1 MSKLL
6 INCRNLSYFSSLG
19 ASEQSTSESKNWDL
33 RQLNWTVE
41 TGDRVC
47 FIYEDEEQKQVFWR
61 LLLNKLKPKSGLLE
75 IQSGVL
81 VYSDEML
88 WTRARRNEGLDEN
101 LESKIFETRP
111 WLNGRMVN
119 VMQLV
124 DRVGLSVGLLKIPL
138 EKLQAR
144 DQLKAWLVMMMAA
157 KVKVWLVDTL
167 MKQIHGE
174 NLKLLMEWLSG
185 FSGAWVNF
193 KDETQTE
200 EKLIPMMTSSVH
212 LHRDGSLTGPST
224 PSITGENR
232 FDK

>member
-6 INCRNLSYFSSLG
+6 INCRDLSYFSSLG
-19 ASEQSTSESKNWDL
+19 ASEQSTSESENWDL

-88 WTRARRNEGLDEN
+88 WTRARRNVGLDAN
-101 LESKIFETRP
+101 LESKLFEPRP

-212 LHRDGSLTGPST
+212 LHRNGSLTGPST
-224 PSITGENR
+224 PSLTGV
-232 FDK
+232 

>member
-1 MSKLL
+1 M
-6 INCRNLSYFSSLG
+6 
-19 ASEQSTSESKNWDL
+19 
-33 RQLNWTVE
+33 NWTVE

-88 WTRARRNEGLDEN
+88 WTRARRNEGLDVN
-101 LESKIFETRP
+101 LESKLFEPRP

-167 MKQIHGE
+167 MKQIHGD

-185 FSGAWVNF
+185 FSGAWVTF

-212 LHRDGSLTGPST
+212 LHRNGSLTGPST
-224 PSITGENR
+224 PSLTGV
-232 FDK
+232 

>member
-1 MSKLL
+1 MSKPL
-6 INCRNLSYFSSLG
+6 INCRDLSYFSSLG
-19 ASEQSTSESKNWDL
+19 ASEQSASESENWDL

-88 WTRARRNEGLDEN
+88 WTRARRNVGLDAN
-101 LESKIFETRP
+101 LESKLFEPRP

-167 MKQIHGE
+167 MKQIHGD
-174 NLKLLMEWLSG
+174 NLKFLIEWLSG
-185 FSGAWVNF
+185 FSGAWVTF

-212 LHRDGSLTGPST
+212 LHRNGSLTGPST
-224 PSITGENR
+224 PSLTGV
-232 FDK
+232 

>member
-6 INCRNLSYFSSLG
+6 INCRDLSYFSSLG
-19 ASEQSTSESKNWDL
+19 ASEQSTSESENWDL

-88 WTRARRNEGLDEN
+88 WTRTRRNEGLDAN

-167 MKQIHGE
+167 MKQIHGD

-212 LHRDGSLTGPST
+212 LHRDGSLTGPTTSL
-224 PSITGENR
+224 TGI
-232 FDK
+232 

>member
-6 INCRNLSYFSSLG
+6 INCRDLSYFSSLG
-19 ASEQSTSESKNWDL
+19 ASEQSTSESENWDL

-88 WTRARRNEGLDEN
+88 WTRARRNVGLDAN
-101 LESKIFETRP
+101 LESKLFESRP

-200 EKLIPMMTSSVH
+200 EKLMPMMTSSVH
-212 LHRDGSLTGPST
+212 LHRNGSLTGPST
-224 PSITGENR
+224 PSLTGV
-232 FDK
+232 

>member
-6 INCRNLSYFSSLG
+6 INCRDLSYFSSLG
-19 ASEQSTSESKNWDL
+19 ASEQSTSESENWDL

-88 WTRARRNEGLDEN
+88 WNRARRNEGLDAN

-119 VMQLV
+119 VMQLI

-167 MKQIHGE
+167 MKQIHGD

-185 FSGAWVNF
+185 FSGAWVTF

-200 EKLIPMMTSSVH
+200 EKFTPMMTSSVH

-224 PSITGENR
+224 PSLTGV
-232 FDK
+232 

>member
-6 INCRNLSYFSSLG
+6 INCRDLSYFSSLG
-19 ASEQSTSESKNWDL
+19 ASEQSTSESENWDL

-167 MKQIHGE
+167 MKQIHGD
-174 NLKLLMEWLSG
+174 NLKFLMEWLSG
-185 FSGAWVNF
+185 FSGAWVTF

-200 EKLIPMMTSSVH
+200 EKFTPMMTSSVH

-224 PSITGENR
+224 PSLTGV
-232 FDK
+232 

>member
-6 INCRNLSYFSSLG
+6 INCRDLSYFSSLG
-19 ASEQSTSESKNWDL
+19 ASEQSTSESENWDL

-88 WTRARRNEGLDEN
+88 WTRARRNVGLDAN
-101 LESKIFETRP
+101 LESKLFEPRP

-185 FSGAWVNF
+185 FSGAWVTF

-224 PSITGENR
+224 PSLAGV
-232 FDK
+232 

>member
-6 INCRNLSYFSSLG
+6 INCRDLSYFSSLG
-19 ASEQSTSESKNWDL
+19 ASEHSTSEYEKWDL

-88 WTRARRNEGLDEN
+88 WTRARRNVGLDAN

-185 FSGAWVNF
+185 FSGAWITF

-212 LHRDGSLTGPST
+212 RHRDGSLTVPST
-224 PSITGENR
+224 PSLTGV
-232 FDK
+232 

>member
-1 MSKLL
+1 MSKPL
-6 INCRNLSYFSSLG
+6 INCRDLSYFSSLG
-19 ASEQSTSESKNWDL
+19 ASEQSASESEKWDL

-41 TGDRVC
+41 AGDRVC

-88 WTRARRNEGLDEN
+88 WTRARRNKGLDSN
-101 LESKIFETRP
+101 LESKIFEPRP
-111 WLNGRMVN
+111 WLNGRKVH

-124 DRVGLSVGLLKIPL
+124 DRVGLSVGLLKTPL
-138 EKLQAR
+138 EKLQVR

-167 MKQIHGE
+167 LKQIHGE

-185 FSGAWVNF
+185 FSGAWVTF
-193 KDETQTE
+193 IDETQTE
-200 EKLIPMMTSSVH
+200 EKLMPMMTSSVH
-212 LHRDGSLTGPST
+212 LHRDGSLTQESA
-224 PSITGENR
+224 S
-232 FDK
+232 

>member
-6 INCRNLSYFSSLG
+6 INCRDLSYFSSLG
-19 ASEQSTSESKNWDL
+19 ASEQSTSESENWDL

-88 WTRARRNEGLDEN
+88 WTRARRNVGLDAN
-101 LESKIFETRP
+101 LESKIFEPRP

-185 FSGAWVNF
+185 FSGAWVTF

-224 PSITGENR
+224 PSLTGV
-232 FDK
+232 

>member
-6 INCRNLSYFSSLG
+6 INCRDLSYFSSLG
-19 ASEQSTSESKNWDL
+19 ASEQSTSESENWDL

-88 WTRARRNEGLDEN
+88 WTRARRNVGLDAN
-101 LESKIFETRP
+101 LESKLFEPRP

-200 EKLIPMMTSSVH
+200 EKLMPMMTSSVH
-212 LHRDGSLTGPST
+212 LHRNGSLTGPST
-224 PSITGENR
+224 PSLTGV
-232 FDK
+232 

>member
-19 ASEQSTSESKNWDL
+19 ASEQSTSESENWDL

-88 WTRARRNEGLDEN
+88 WTRARRNVGLDAN
-101 LESKIFETRP
+101 LESKLFEPRP

-157 KVKVWLVDTL
+157 KVKVWLVDTF
-167 MKQIHGE
+167 MKQIHGD

-224 PSITGENR
+224 PSLTEV
-232 FDK
+232 

>member
-6 INCRNLSYFSSLG
+6 INCRDLSYFSSLG
-19 ASEQSTSESKNWDL
+19 ASEQSTSESEKWDL

-88 WTRARRNEGLDEN
+88 WTRARRNVGLDAN

-167 MKQIHGE
+167 MKQIHGD

-185 FSGAWVNF
+185 FSGAWVTF

-200 EKLIPMMTSSVH
+200 EKLMPMMTSSVH
-212 LHRDGSLTGPST
+212 LHRNGSLTGPST
-224 PSITGENR
+224 PSLTGV
-232 FDK
+232 

>member
-1 MSKLL
+1 M
-6 INCRNLSYFSSLG
+6 
-19 ASEQSTSESKNWDL
+19 
-33 RQLNWTVE
+33 NWTVE

-88 WTRARRNEGLDEN
+88 WTRARRNEGLDAN

-138 EKLQAR
+138 ERLQAR

-167 MKQIHGE
+167 MKQIHGD

-200 EKLIPMMTSSVH
+200 EKLIPM
-212 LHRDGSLTGPST
+212 
-224 PSITGENR
+224 
-232 FDK
+232 

>member
-1 MSKLL
+1 M
-6 INCRNLSYFSSLG
+6 
-19 ASEQSTSESKNWDL
+19 
-33 RQLNWTVE
+33 
-41 TGDRVC
+41 
-47 FIYEDEEQKQVFWR
+47 
-61 LLLNKLKPKSGLLE
+61 
-75 IQSGVL
+75 L

-88 WTRARRNEGLDEN
+88 WTRARRNEGLDAN

-167 MKQIHGE
+167 MKQIHGD

-224 PSITGENR
+224 PSLNEV
-232 FDK
+232 

>member
-1 MSKLL
+1 VSKPL

-19 ASEQSTSESKNWDL
+19 ASEQSASESENWDL

>member
-1 MSKLL
+1 MSKPL
-6 INCRNLSYFSSLG
+6 INCRDLSYFSSLG
-19 ASEQSTSESKNWDL
+19 ASEQSASESENWDL

-88 WTRARRNEGLDEN
+88 WTRARRNVGLDAN
-101 LESKIFETRP
+101 LESKLFEPRP

-185 FSGAWVNF
+185 FSGAWVTF

-224 PSITGENR
+224 KSLTGV
-232 FDK
+232 

>member
-6 INCRNLSYFSSLG
+6 INCRDLSYFSSLG
-19 ASEQSTSESKNWDL
+19 ASEQSTSESENWDL

-88 WTRARRNEGLDEN
+88 WTRARRNEGLDVN

-185 FSGAWVNF
+185 FSGAWVTF

-200 EKLIPMMTSSVH
+200 EKLMPMMTSSVH
-212 LHRDGSLTGPST
+212 LHRDGSLTGSST
-224 PSITGENR
+224 RSLTGV
-232 FDK
+232 

>member
-1 MSKLL
+1 MSKPL
-6 INCRNLSYFSSLG
+6 INCRDLSYFSSLG
-19 ASEQSTSESKNWDL
+19 ASEQSASESEKWDL

-41 TGDRVC
+41 AGDRVC

-88 WTRARRNEGLDEN
+88 WTRARRNKGLDSN
-101 LESKIFETRP
+101 LESKIFEPRP
-111 WLNGRMVN
+111 WLNGRKVH

-124 DRVGLSVGLLKIPL
+124 DRVGLSVGLLKTPL
-138 EKLQAR
+138 EKLQVR
-144 DQLKAWLVMMMAA
+144 DQLKAWLVLMMAA

-167 MKQIHGE
+167 LKQIHGE

-185 FSGAWVNF
+185 FSGAWVTF
-193 KDETQTE
+193 IDETQTE
-200 EKLIPMMTSSVH
+200 EKLMPMMTSSVH
-212 LHRDGSLTGPST
+212 LHRDGSLTQESA
-224 PSITGENR
+224 S
-232 FDK
+232 

>member
-1 MSKLL
+1 MSKPL
-6 INCRNLSYFSSLG
+6 INCRDLSYFSSLG
-19 ASEQSTSESKNWDL
+19 ASEQSASESENWDL

-41 TGDRVC
+41 NGDRVC

-88 WTRARRNEGLDEN
+88 WNRARRNEGLDAN
-101 LESKIFETRP
+101 LESKIFEPRP

-185 FSGAWVNF
+185 FSGAWVTF

-224 PSITGENR
+224 TYLNGV
-232 FDK
+232 

>member
-6 INCRNLSYFSSLG
+6 INCRDLSYFSSLG

-88 WTRARRNEGLDEN
+88 WTRARRNEGLDAN
-101 LESKIFETRP
+101 LESKIFEPRP

-119 VMQLV
+119 VMQLI

-167 MKQIHGE
+167 MKQIHGD

-185 FSGAWVNF
+185 FSGAWVTF

-200 EKLIPMMTSSVH
+200 EKFTPMMTSSVH

-224 PSITGENR
+224 PSLTGV
-232 FDK
+232 

>member
-6 INCRNLSYFSSLG
+6 INCRDLSYFSSLG
-19 ASEQSTSESKNWDL
+19 ASEQSTSESENWDL

-81 VYSDEML
+81 VYCDEML
-88 WTRARRNEGLDEN
+88 WTRARRNEGLDVN
-101 LESKIFETRP
+101 LESKLFETRP

-144 DQLKAWLVMMMAA
+144 DQLKAWLVMLMAA

-174 NLKLLMEWLSG
+174 NFKLLMEWLSG
-185 FSGAWVNF
+185 FSGAWVTF

-200 EKLIPMMTSSVH
+200 EKLIPMMTSSVY
-212 LHRDGSLTGPST
+212 LHRDGSITGPST
-224 PSITGENR
+224 TSLTGV
-232 FDK
+232 

>member
-6 INCRNLSYFSSLG
+6 INCRDLSYFSSLG
-19 ASEQSTSESKNWDL
+19 ASEQSTSESENWDL

-88 WTRARRNEGLDEN
+88 WTRARRNEGLDSN
-101 LESKIFETRP
+101 LESKIFEPRP

-224 PSITGENR
+224 PSLTGV
-232 FDK
+232 

>member
-1 MSKLL
+1 MSKPL
-6 INCRNLSYFSSLG
+6 INCRDLSYFSSLG
-19 ASEQSTSESKNWDL
+19 ASEQSASESENWDL

-88 WTRARRNEGLDEN
+88 WTRARRNVGLDAN
-101 LESKIFETRP
+101 LESKLFEPRP

-167 MKQIHGE
+167 MKQIHGN

-224 PSITGENR
+224 PSLTGV
-232 FDK
+232 

>member
-1 MSKLL
+1 MSKPL
-6 INCRNLSYFSSLG
+6 INCRDLSYFSSLG
-19 ASEQSTSESKNWDL
+19 ASEQSASESENWDL

-88 WTRARRNEGLDEN
+88 WTRARRNEGLDAH

-212 LHRDGSLTGPST
+212 LHRDGSLTVPST
-224 PSITGENR
+224 PSLTGV
-232 FDK
+232 

>member
-6 INCRNLSYFSSLG
+6 INCRDLSYFSCVG
-19 ASEQSTSESKNWDL
+19 ANAHSESESGKWDV
-33 RQLNWTVE
+33 RQLNLTVE
-41 TGDRVC
+41 AGDRVC

-61 LLLNKLKPKSGLLE
+61 LMLNKLKPKSGLLE

-81 VYSDEML
+81 IYSDEML
-88 WTRARRNEGLDEN
+88 WTRARRNEGLDAN

-124 DRVGLSVGLLKIPL
+124 DRVGLSVGLLKTPL

-167 MKQIHGE
+167 MKQIHCE
-174 NLKLLMEWLSG
+174 NLKLLIEWL
-185 FSGAWVNF
+185 
-193 KDETQTE
+193 K
-200 EKLIPMMTSSVH
+200 
-212 LHRDGSLTGPST
+212 
-224 PSITGENR
+224 
-232 FDK
+232 

>member
-6 INCRNLSYFSSLG
+6 INCRDLSYFSSLG
-19 ASEQSTSESKNWDL
+19 ASEQSTSESENWDL

-88 WTRARRNEGLDEN
+88 WTRARRNVGLDAN
-101 LESKIFETRP
+101 LESKLFEPRP

-167 MKQIHGE
+167 MKQIHGD

-185 FSGAWVNF
+185 FSGAWVTF

-200 EKLIPMMTSSVH
+200 EKLMPMMTSSVH
-212 LHRDGSLTGPST
+212 LHRDGILTVPSTTSLTGV
-224 PSITGENR
+224 
-232 FDK
+232 

>member
-1 MSKLL
+1 MSKPL
-6 INCRNLSYFSSLG
+6 INCRDLSYFSSLG
-19 ASEQSTSESKNWDL
+19 ASEQSASESENWDL

-88 WTRARRNEGLDEN
+88 WTRARRNVGLDAN
-101 LESKIFETRP
+101 LESKLFEPRP

-119 VMQLV
+119 VMQLI

-185 FSGAWVNF
+185 FSGAWVTF

-224 PSITGENR
+224 KSLTGV
-232 FDK
+232 

>member
-6 INCRNLSYFSSLG
+6 INCRDLSYFSSLG
-19 ASEQSTSESKNWDL
+19 ASEQSTSESEKWDL

-88 WTRARRNEGLDEN
+88 WTRARRNVGLDAN
-101 LESKIFETRP
+101 LESKLFEPRP

-185 FSGAWVNF
+185 FSGAWVTF

-212 LHRDGSLTGPST
+212 LHRNGSLTGPST
-224 PSITGENR
+224 PSLTGV
-232 FDK
+232 

>member
-6 INCRNLSYFSSLG
+6 INCRDLSYFSSLG
-19 ASEQSTSESKNWDL
+19 ASEQSTSESEKWDL

-88 WTRARRNEGLDEN
+88 WLRARRNEGLDAN
-101 LESKIFETRP
+101 LESKLFEPRP
-111 WLNGRMVN
+111 WLNGRMVH

-144 DQLKAWLVMMMAA
+144 DQFKAWLVMMMAA

-174 NLKLLMEWLSG
+174 NLKLLMEWLPG

-193 KDETQTE
+193 KDETQTV
-200 EKLIPMMTSSVH
+200 EKLMPMMTSSVH

-224 PSITGENR
+224 KSLTGV
-232 FDK
+232 

>member
-6 INCRNLSYFSSLG
+6 INCRDLSYFSSLG
-19 ASEQSTSESKNWDL
+19 ASEQSTSESEKWDL

-41 TGDRVC
+41 AGDRVC

-101 LESKIFETRP
+101 LESKLFEPRP

-124 DRVGLSVGLLKIPL
+124 DKVGLSVGLLKIPL
-138 EKLQAR
+138 EKLQER
-144 DQLKAWLVMMMAA
+144 DQLKALLVMMMAA

-193 KDETQTE
+193 KDC
-200 EKLIPMMTSSVH
+200 LLYTSPSP
-212 LHRDGSLTGPST
+212 RDS
-224 PSITGENR
+224 
-232 FDK
+232 

>member
-6 INCRNLSYFSSLG
+6 INCRDLSYFSSLG
-19 ASEQSTSESKNWDL
+19 ASEQSTSESENWDL

-88 WTRARRNEGLDEN
+88 WTRARRNEGLDTN
-101 LESKIFETRP
+101 LESKIFEPRP

-185 FSGAWVNF
+185 FSGAWVTF

-200 EKLIPMMTSSVH
+200 EKLMPMMTSSVH

-224 PSITGENR
+224 PSLTGV
-232 FDK
+232 

>member
-6 INCRNLSYFSSLG
+6 INCRDLSYFSSLG
-19 ASEQSTSESKNWDL
+19 ASEQSITESEKWDL

-88 WTRARRNEGLDEN
+88 WTRARRNVGLDAN
-101 LESKIFETRP
+101 LESKLFEPRP

-167 MKQIHGE
+167 MKQIHGD

-185 FSGAWVNF
+185 FSGAWVTF

-200 EKLIPMMTSSVH
+200 EKFTPMMTSSVH

-224 PSITGENR
+224 PSLTGV
-232 FDK
+232 

>member
-6 INCRNLSYFSSLG
+6 INCRDLSYFSSLG
-19 ASEQSTSESKNWDL
+19 DSEQSTSESEKWDL

-88 WTRARRNEGLDEN
+88 WTRARRNEGLGAN

-119 VMQLV
+119 VMQLI

-144 DQLKAWLVMMMAA
+144 DQLKAWLVMIMAA

-224 PSITGENR
+224 PSLTGV
-232 FDK
+232 

>member
-1 MSKLL
+1 VSKLL
-6 INCRNLSYFSSLG
+6 INCRDLSYFSSLG
-19 ASEQSTSESKNWDL
+19 ASEQSTSESENWDL

-88 WTRARRNEGLDEN
+88 WTRARRNVGLDAN
-101 LESKIFETRP
+101 LESKLFEPRP

-185 FSGAWVNF
+185 FSGAWVTF

-212 LHRDGSLTGPST
+212 LHRNGSLTGPST
-224 PSITGENR
+224 PSLTGV
-232 FDK
+232 